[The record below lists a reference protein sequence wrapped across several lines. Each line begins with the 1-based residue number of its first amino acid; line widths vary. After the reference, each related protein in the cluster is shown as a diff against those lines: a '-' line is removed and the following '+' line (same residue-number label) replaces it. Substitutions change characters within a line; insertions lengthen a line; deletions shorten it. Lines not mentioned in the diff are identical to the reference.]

1 MAKNILI
8 VGGAGY
14 IGSHINKALNKIGY
28 NTIVF
33 DNFSTGHRDFVKW
46 GKLIEGDLSDY
57 DLLCRVMKEN
67 DIDCV
72 MHFAAFAYVGES
84 VSNPKKYYINNVQ
97 NTITLL
103 NAMIECKVDK
113 FIFSS
118 SCAVFGEPKELPITE
133 ETPKAPINPYGKTKL
148 MVENILEDYSTAYG
162 LKYIALRY
170 FNAAGADPDIEVG
183 EDHTP
188 ETHLIPLV
196 LDAAIGKRPEITVF
210 GDDYNTPD
218 GTCVRDYIHVNDLAD
233 AHIKAYEYLINGG
246 ESDAFNLG
254 NGIGYSINDII
265 ETSRKVTGKEI
276 TVKQGERRPG
286 DPPSLYSS
294 SAKIK
299 RLLNWEPKF
308 NNIDQIISTAW
319 EWHKKMNGKN

>member
-8 VGGAGY
+8 IGGAGY
-14 IGSHINKALNKIGY
+14 IGSHVNKALTKIGF

-46 GKLIEGDLSDY
+46 GKLVEGDLSNY
-57 DLLCRVMKEN
+57 DLLCQVLKEN
-67 DIDCV
+67 GIDCV

-84 VSNPKKYYINNVQ
+84 VTNPQKYYVNNVQ

-103 NAMIECKVDK
+103 NAMVACKVDK

-133 ETPKAPINPYGKTKL
+133 ETPKSPINPYGKTKL
-148 MVENILEDYSTAYG
+148 MVESILEDYSAAYG
-162 LKYIALRY
+162 LKYVALRY
-170 FNAAGADPDIEVG
+170 FNAAGADPESEVG

-196 LDAAIGKRPEITVF
+196 LDAAIGKRPNIQVY
-210 GDDYNTPD
+210 GSDYNTPD

-233 AHIKAYEYLINGG
+233 AHIKSYEYLAKGG
-246 ESDAFNLG
+246 QSEVFNLG
-254 NGIGYSINDII
+254 NGIGYSIKEII
-265 ETSRKVTGKEI
+265 ETARKVTGKEI
-276 TVKQGERRPG
+276 IEILAPRRAG
-286 DPPSLYSS
+286 DPPSLYASS
-294 SAKIK
+294 VKIK
-299 RLLNWEPKF
+299 NLLGWEPKF
-308 NNIDQIISTAW
+308 NDINQIISNAW
-319 EWHKKMNGKN
+319 EWHKKMIGNS